1 MVLIKIYEWFI
12 NEYYSILQYWI
23 SLKMVDKKNIWPH
36 VEQLGKMMINHGI
49 LGTTP
54 PISFH
59 TGWWVDG
66 SVPIKKKNSMEM

>member
-23 SLKMVDKKNIWPH
+23 SLKMVDKKNIWPL

-66 SVPIKKKNSMEM
+66 LVPIKKNSMEM